1 MGLSVK
7 LFLKGDGMKTYKFKA
22 NCKTKESAIDFAKE
36 PLRDFCEDPKE
47 FEIKANKLKRKDV
60 Q

>member
-1 MGLSVK
+1 
-7 LFLKGDGMKTYKFKA
+7 MKTYKFKA